1 MPRISSVATRRVFRA
16 PPHRRGSHLWF
27 HVGLHWT
34 LLAHVRQRTSTRKP
48 EEQSDD
54 RSEGKPITR
63 GDTAMTKFFRSADAA
78 EIYALEHRFPFATTL
93 ISLFLAGNVGSAVV
107 MLIAQA

>member
-1 MPRISSVATRRVFRA
+1 MCASAHPAENQRSSLTTDRK
-16 PPHRRGSHLWF
+16 GS
-27 HVGLHWT
+27 
-34 LLAHVRQRTSTRKP
+34 
-48 EEQSDD
+48 
-54 RSEGKPITR
+54 RSQEGIR
-63 GDTAMTKFFRSADAA
+63 AMTKLFRSADAA

>member
-1 MPRISSVATRRVFRA
+1 LRPITAPTPGRDLNRPEGGSFLVWVRYVAMCA
-16 PPHRRGSHLWF
+16 AAHRPGNYRC
-27 HVGLHWT
+27 T
-34 LLAHVRQRTSTRKP
+34 LATIGR
-48 EEQSDD
+48 EAD
-54 RSEGKPITR
+54 TR